1 MATNETIFKG
11 IGILYMT
18 YTQERERVTEESM
31 RMLVDVWCDLFAD
44 MDDAVFSAAIKQHV
58 KASKWFPK
66 PAEIFEIARKWE
78 DVADGGDDWVAAWA
92 AVKSAISR
100 YGAWG
105 TTEEIARYIG
115 EKLPAS
121 MADDTR
127 ALVQRFGWRELCGME
142 VDQESTWRAQ
152 FRDAYTRIRTTRIE
166 RQRLPQ
172 DVQALIA
179 EMARKM
185 NANRLA
191 APKKGEDGAV

>member
-66 PAEIFEIARKWE
+66 PAEIFEIAKKWE

-166 RQRLPQ
+166 RQRMPQ

-179 EMARKM
+179 DMARKM

-191 APKKGEDGAV
+191 APKKSEDGAA

>member
-66 PAEIFEIARKWE
+66 PAEIFEIAKKWE
-78 DVADGGDDWVAAWA
+78 DIADGGDDWVAAWA
-92 AVKSAISR
+92 AVKGAISR

-105 TTEEIARYIG
+105 TTEEVARYIG

-142 VDQESTWRAQ
+142 IDQESTWRAQ

-166 RQRLPQ
+166 RQRMPSE
-172 DVQALIA
+172 VQALIA
-179 EMARKM
+179 DMARKM
-185 NANRLA
+185 NANRLS
-191 APKKGEDGAV
+191 APKKNEDGAA

>member
-18 YTQERERVTEESM
+18 YTQERERVTEETM

-58 KASKWFPK
+58 KTSKWFPK
-66 PAEIFEIARKWE
+66 PAEIFEIAKKWE
-78 DVADGGDDWVAAWA
+78 DVADGGDDWVSAWS
-92 AVKSAISR
+92 AVKGAISR

-105 TTEEIARYIG
+105 TTEEVARYIG

-142 VDQESTWRAQ
+142 IDQESTWRAQ

-166 RQRLPQ
+166 RQRMPSE
-172 DVQALIA
+172 VQALIA
-179 EMARKM
+179 DMARKM

-191 APKKGEDGAV
+191 APKKREDGAA

>member
-18 YTQERERVTEESM
+18 YSQERERVTEESM

-66 PAEIFEIARKWE
+66 PAEIFEIAKKWE

-142 VDQESTWRAQ
+142 IDQESTWRAQ

-166 RQRLPQ
+166 RQRMPQ

-179 EMARKM
+179 DMARKM
-185 NANRLA
+185 NANRLS
-191 APKKGEDGAV
+191 APKKNEDGAA

>member
-1 MATNETIFKG
+1 MATRETIFRSFA
-11 IGILYMT
+11 LLCTT
-18 YTQERERVTEESM
+18 YPQDRATNEESM
-31 RMLVDVWCDLFAD
+31 RIMTDLWLDLFAD

-58 KASKWFPK
+58 KTSKWFPK
-66 PAEIFEIARKWE
+66 PAEIFEIAKKWE
-78 DVADGGDDWVAAWA
+78 DVADGGDDWVSAWA
-92 AVKSAISR
+92 AVKGAISR

-105 TTEEIARYIG
+105 TTEEVARYIG

-142 VDQESTWRAQ
+142 IDQESTWRAQ

-166 RQRLPQ
+166 RARMPS

-179 EMARKM
+179 DMARKM
-185 NANRLA
+185 NANRLS
-191 APKKGEDGAV
+191 APKKNEDGAA

>member
-18 YTQERERVTEESM
+18 YTQERERVTEQSM

-66 PAEIFEIARKWE
+66 PAEIFEIAKKWE

-105 TTEEIARYIG
+105 TTEEVARYIG

-166 RQRLPQ
+166 RQRMPQ

-185 NANRLA
+185 NANRLS
-191 APKKGEDGAV
+191 APKKNEDGAA

>member
-166 RQRLPQ
+166 RQRMPQ

-179 EMARKM
+179 DIARKM
-185 NANRLA
+185 SANRLS
-191 APKKGEDGAV
+191 APKKSEGDAA

>member
-18 YTQERERVTEESM
+18 YTQERERVTEDSM

-58 KASKWFPK
+58 KSSKWFPK
-66 PAEIFEIARKWE
+66 PAEIFEIAKKWE

-105 TTEEIARYIG
+105 TTEEISRYIG

-142 VDQESTWRAQ
+142 IDQESTWRAQ

-166 RQRLPQ
+166 RQRMPS

-179 EMARKM
+179 DMARKM
-185 NANRLA
+185 SANRLS
-191 APKKGEDGAV
+191 APKKSEGDAA

>member
-18 YTQERERVTEESM
+18 YSQERERVTEESM

-66 PAEIFEIARKWE
+66 PAEIFEIAKKWE

-142 VDQESTWRAQ
+142 IDQESTWRAQ

-166 RQRLPQ
+166 RQRMPQ

-185 NANRLA
+185 NANRLS
-191 APKKGEDGAV
+191 APKKNEDGAA